1 MALGHYQ
8 QTSLTNAG
16 TLLEGGFRMGIATA
30 AVMFAGGSV
39 QTVLG
44 IGNLTSIQENIE
56 LSTTQAGNSN
66 MPVERVASQTLTV
79 NFELLEFWAPTF
91 DLIRGS
97 GLDTTGYTASTY
109 ITGTPTARSISTG
122 GLDTLGTMSYVFENV
137 TMVSGATAKT
147 VLIVYKARIAQG
159 LAFTSKT
166 DHDTDPVMVYPFVLT
181 AELDTSR
188 TKGDQ
193 LFIIESE
200 LGV

>member
-8 QTSLTNAG
+8 QTSLTNAS
-16 TLLEGGFRMGIATA
+16 TLLEGGFRIGIATA
-30 AVMFAGGSV
+30 AVMFEGGSV

-44 IGNLTSIQENIE
+44 IGNLVSIQENIE

-122 GLDTLGTMSYVFENV
+122 GLDTLGTMAYVFENV

-166 DHDTDPVMVYPFVLT
+166 DHDTDPVMVYPFTLT

>member
-66 MPVERVASQTLTV
+66 MPVERVASQTLTI

-122 GLDTLGTMSYVFENV
+122 GLDTLNTMSYVFENV